1 MFTSTLLTM
10 VTLISLSLN
19 MSINMKKIISVVIS
33 SLLLLSLFSCSE
45 KERAEN
51 YQLTVNTVIEDLE
64 IDVKSCPTGQYKL
77 YVGIF
82 QNGTQLADPLQFDF
96 HNGQAN
102 AVISLVADQTYD
114 LVFWAQGAKAA
125 YNISDL
131 SAITIPTI
139 LPIPPTSSTGT
150 ESTLTLL
157 AAKQNDAFCA
167 VLKGVNF
174 SGSITQEVLLQRV
187 GGVLNI
193 LHSEELSA
201 EAIKSTKVEYTSF
214 TKFNPLTDVFSDE
227 KQLTQTIIF
236 PSTSNDFVEKE
247 TINQT
252 TCTVLARSYFFT
264 PEKKFREVKI
274 TTTKNDNTIKET
286 TLTSVPFEQN
296 KKTNL
301 IGNFI

>member
-1 MFTSTLLTM
+1 MYTSTLLMMMNLT
-10 VTLISLSLN
+10 SLSLN

-51 YQLTVNTVIEDLE
+51 YQLTVNTVIDDLE
-64 IDVKSCPTGQYKL
+64 IDVKSEPSGTYNL

-82 QNGTQLADPLQFDF
+82 QNKVQLAIVGPISVDAA
-96 HNGQAN
+96 GRAN

-114 LVFWAQGAKAA
+114 LVFWAQGATAA
-125 YNISDL
+125 YNIDDL
-131 SAITIPTI
+131 SAITIPTT
-139 LPIPPTSSTGT
+139 LPAST

-157 AAKQNDAFCA
+157 AAKHNDAFCA

-174 SGSITQEVLLQRV
+174 SGSITKEVRLQRV

-193 LHSEELSA
+193 LHSGVLNAGEIE
-201 EAIKSTKVEYTSF
+201 STKVKYTSF

-236 PSTSNDFVEKE
+236 PSTSNDFVERE

-274 TTTKNDNTIKET
+274 TTTKNNNPIKET

>member
-1 MFTSTLLTM
+1 
-10 VTLISLSLN
+10 
-19 MSINMKKIISVVIS
+19 MKKIISVVIS

-114 LVFWAQGAKAA
+114 LVFWAQGATAA
-125 YNISDL
+125 YDIENL
-131 SAITIPTI
+131 SAITIPTK
-139 LPIPPTSSTGT
+139 IPTDNQ
-150 ESTLTLL
+150 STLTLS
-157 AAKQNDAFCA
+157 ASKQNDAFCA

-174 SGSITQEVLLQRV
+174 SGSITQEVRLQRV

-193 LHSEELSA
+193 LHSGNSEELSDGA
-201 EAIKSTKVEYTSF
+201 VLSTKVEYTSF
-214 TKFNPLTDVFSDE
+214 TIYNPLTGVYSGE
-227 KQLTQTIIF
+227 SPTCQTIIF
-236 PSTSNDFVEKE
+236 PTNCEFVETE

-264 PEKKFREVKI
+264 PEKEFREVKI
-274 TTTKNDNTIKET
+274 TTTKNNNTIKET

>member
-1 MFTSTLLTM
+1 
-10 VTLISLSLN
+10 
-19 MSINMKKIISVVIS
+19 MKKIISVVIS

-64 IDVKSCPTGQYKL
+64 IDVKSGQLSGTYEL

-82 QNGTQLADPLQFDF
+82 QNNGQLAKVGPIEVKDD
-96 HNGQAN
+96 GRAN

-114 LVFWAQGAKAA
+114 LVFWAQGARAA
-125 YNISDL
+125 YNIDDL
-131 SAITIPTI
+131 SAITIPTT
-139 LPIPPTSSTGT
+139 LPSGT

-174 SGSITQEVLLQRV
+174 SGSITKEVRLQRV

-193 LHSEELSA
+193 LHSVELSHG
-201 EAIKSTKVEYTSF
+201 AINSTTVEYKSY
-214 TKFNPLTDVFSDE
+214 TKFNPLAESATDKFSE
-227 KQLTQTIIF
+227 EEVLTQTIIF
-236 PSTSNDFVEKE
+236 PSSKDFVEKE

-264 PEKKFREVKI
+264 PEKKYRDVKI
-274 TTTKNDNTIKET
+274 TTIKNDNTPKET
-286 TLTSVPFEQN
+286 TLTSVPFEKN
-296 KKTNL
+296 KRTNIL
-301 IGNFI
+301 GNFI

>member
-1 MFTSTLLTM
+1 
-10 VTLISLSLN
+10 
-19 MSINMKKIISVVIS
+19 MKKIISVVIS

-51 YQLTVNTVIEDLE
+51 YQLTVNTVIDDLE
-64 IDVKSCPTGQYKL
+64 IEVKSEPSGTYHL

-82 QNGTQLADPLQFDF
+82 QNNGQLAKVGPIKVKED
-96 HNGQAN
+96 GSAN

-125 YNISDL
+125 YDIKDL
-131 SAITIPTI
+131 SAITIPPI
-139 LPIPPTSSTGT
+139 LPIPPTSPTGT

-174 SGSITQEVLLQRV
+174 SGSITKEVRLQRV

-193 LHSEELSA
+193 LHSGVLDAEEI
-201 EAIKSTKVEYTSF
+201 ESTKVKYTSF

-236 PSTSNDFVEKE
+236 PSTSNDFVERE

-274 TTTKNDNTIKET
+274 TTTKNNNTIKET

>member
-1 MFTSTLLTM
+1 
-10 VTLISLSLN
+10 
-19 MSINMKKIISVVIS
+19 MKKIISVVIS

-51 YQLTVNTVIEDLE
+51 YQLTVNTVIDDLE
-64 IDVKSCPTGQYKL
+64 IEVKSEPSGTYYL

-82 QNGTQLADPLQFDF
+82 QNNEQLAIVGLDDPIVVQ
-96 HNGQAN
+96 GGRAN

-125 YNISDL
+125 YNINDL

-139 LPIPPTSSTGT
+139 LPIPTTSPTGT

-174 SGSITQEVLLQRV
+174 SGSITKDVRLQRV

-193 LHSEELSA
+193 LHSGELSFG
-201 EAIKSTKVEYTSF
+201 AIESTKVEYTSF

-236 PSTSNDFVEKE
+236 PSSSDFVEKE
-247 TINQT
+247 TINGT
-252 TCTVLARSYFFT
+252 ECTVLARSYFFT
-264 PEKKFREVKI
+264 PEKKFREVII
-274 TTTKNDNTIKET
+274 TTTKNDNNNNNNNTET

-296 KKTNL
+296 KKTNI
-301 IGNFI
+301 IGDFIDFI

>member
-1 MFTSTLLTM
+1 
-10 VTLISLSLN
+10 
-19 MSINMKKIISVVIS
+19 MKKILPIFIS
-33 SLLLLSLFSCSE
+33 SLFLLCFWSCSE
-45 KERAEN
+45 KGFGDGNCQVTINA
-51 YQLTVNTVIEDLE
+51 TIEDLE
-64 IDVKSCPTGQYKL
+64 IDVKSDPTGQYKL

-82 QNGTQLADPLQFDF
+82 QNGTQLADPLYFAVE
-96 HNGQAN
+96 NGQAN

-125 YNISDL
+125 YNINDL
-131 SAITIPTI
+131 SAITIPPI
-139 LPIPPTSSTGT
+139 LPIPTTSPTGT

-174 SGSITQEVLLQRV
+174 SGSITKDVRLQRV

-193 LHSEELSA
+193 LHSGELSFG
-201 EAIKSTKVEYTSF
+201 AIESTKVEYTSF

-274 TTTKNDNTIKET
+274 TTTKNNNTIKET

>member
-1 MFTSTLLTM
+1 
-10 VTLISLSLN
+10 
-19 MSINMKKIISVVIS
+19 MKKIISVVIS

-51 YQLTVNTVIEDLE
+51 YQLTVNTVIDDLE
-64 IDVKSCPTGQYKL
+64 IDVKSGQLSGTYYL

-82 QNGTQLADPLQFDF
+82 QENEQLAIVGPKEV
-96 HNGQAN
+96 NGGRAN

-114 LVFWAQGAKAA
+114 LVFWAQGATAA
-125 YNISDL
+125 YDIENL
-131 SAITIPTI
+131 SAITIPTK
-139 LPIPPTSSTGT
+139 IPTDNQ
-150 ESTLTLL
+150 STLTLS
-157 AAKQNDAFCA
+157 ASKQNDAFCA

-174 SGSITQEVLLQRV
+174 SGSITKEVRLQRV

-193 LHSEELSA
+193 LHSGSRVLSKG
-201 EAIKSTKVEYTSF
+201 EIDSTIVEYKSY
-214 TKFNPLTDVFSDE
+214 TKFNPLAESVTDKFSDE
-227 KQLTQTIIF
+227 QDLKQTIIF
-236 PSTSNDFVEKE
+236 PSTSDDFVETQ

-274 TTTKNDNTIKET
+274 TTTNNDNTKKVT

>member
-1 MFTSTLLTM
+1 
-10 VTLISLSLN
+10 
-19 MSINMKKIISVVIS
+19 MKKIISVVIS

-96 HNGQAN
+96 NNGQAN

-114 LVFWAQGAKAA
+114 LVFWAQGATAA
-125 YNISDL
+125 YNIENL
-131 SAITIPTI
+131 SSITIPATI
-139 LPIPPTSSTGT
+139 PTDDQ
-150 ESTLTLL
+150 STLTLS
-157 AAKQNDAFCA
+157 ASKQNDAFCA

-174 SGSITQEVLLQRV
+174 SGSIKKEVQLQRV

-193 LHSEELSA
+193 LHSKDLSFG
-201 EAIKSTKVEYTSF
+201 AIESTKLEYTSF
-214 TKFNPLTDVFSDE
+214 TKFNPLTNVFSDE

-236 PSTSNDFVEKE
+236 PSTSNDFVETE

-264 PEKKFREVKI
+264 PEKKFREVII
-274 TTTKNDNTIKET
+274 TTTNKNDNTIKET

>member
-1 MFTSTLLTM
+1 
-10 VTLISLSLN
+10 
-19 MSINMKKIISVVIS
+19 MKKIISVVIS

-51 YQLTVNTVIEDLE
+51 YQLTVNTVIDDLE
-64 IDVKSCPTGQYKL
+64 IDVKSAPTGQYKL

-82 QNGTQLADPLQFDF
+82 QNEIQLADPLQFDF
-96 HNGQAN
+96 NNGQAN

-125 YNISDL
+125 YNINDL

-139 LPIPPTSSTGT
+139 LPIPPTSPTGT

-193 LHSEELSA
+193 LHSEELSFG
-201 EAIKSTKVEYTSF
+201 AIESTKVEYTSF

-247 TINQT
+247 TINGT
-252 TCTVLARSYFFT
+252 KCTVLARSYFFT

-274 TTTKNDNTIKET
+274 TTTKNNNNTRKET

>member
-1 MFTSTLLTM
+1 
-10 VTLISLSLN
+10 
-19 MSINMKKIISVVIS
+19 MKKIISVVIS

-45 KERAEN
+45 KDRAEN
-51 YQLTVNTVIEDLE
+51 YHLTVNTVIDDLE
-64 IDVKSCPTGQYKL
+64 IDVKAGQPSGTYNL

-82 QNGTQLADPLQFDF
+82 QGNTQLAKVGPIEVKD
-96 HNGQAN
+96 GSAN

-114 LVFWAQGAKAA
+114 LVFWAQGATAA
-125 YNISDL
+125 YNIDDL
-131 SAITIPTI
+131 SAITIPPI
-139 LPIPPTSSTGT
+139 LPIPPTSPTGT

-174 SGSITQEVLLQRV
+174 SGSITQEVRLQRV

-193 LHSEELSA
+193 LHSGVLSPG
-201 EAIKSTKVEYTSF
+201 EINSTTVEYKSY
-214 TKFNPLTDVFSDE
+214 TKFNPLAESVTNKFSDE
-227 KQLTQTIIF
+227 QDLTQTIIF
-236 PSTSNDFVEKE
+236 PSLGDFVEKE
-247 TINQT
+247 TINGTQ
-252 TCTVLARSYFFT
+252 CTVLARSYFFT
-264 PEKKFREVKI
+264 PVKEFREVII